1 MSFLAVR
8 EVLIAELK
16 LLAQCDGIKQKFDEF
31 IRDGDVERVPSTFFK
46 FVVQCQ

>member
-1 MSFLAVR
+1 MSFSSVR

-31 IRDGDVERVPSTFFK
+31 VQEVGVDGIPGMFFE
-46 FVVQCQ
+46 